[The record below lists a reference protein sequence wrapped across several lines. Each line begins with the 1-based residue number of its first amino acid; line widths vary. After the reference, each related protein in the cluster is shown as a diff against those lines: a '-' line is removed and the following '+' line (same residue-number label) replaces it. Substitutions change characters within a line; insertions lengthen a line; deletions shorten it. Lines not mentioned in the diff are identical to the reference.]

1 MVWHRKMM
9 KMKTMDTVQ
18 TIAVPYSGSDVTADS
33 DFAKKAD
40 VRFEAGGRRLGT
52 FFIMDFQQRRL

>member
-1 MVWHRKMM
+1 M
-9 KMKTMDTVQ
+9 KMKTMDMVQ
-18 TIAVPYSGSDVTADS
+18 TIVVPYSGRDVTADS